1 MASLDLKLL
10 RAGLR
15 LWREEGTASLIR
27 RYRERR
33 GLAVPRIS
41 RLEVFFAGLRPVRL
55 PEAKDPDV
63 SIVVPARTPRG
74 ILNTI
79 LRNSRGVNFEIV
91 REEREAKGR
100 FVVLLEQGLVPAEG
114 WLTAMLDVFARRPEC
129 GAVGAGGDY
138 VHEVEECSGAVMM
151 RNRATAQPRNRET
164 GSSVWLQ
171 PAARVYRVARSQE
184 RVVIRGKRPETKPAI
199 LVIDHQVPMFD
210 RDAGSLFMTR
220 FLSVAEAS
228 GYHVVFWP
236 DNLLLGQ
243 YGFALQQEGIE
254 VLHGRLSFEELVRT
268 RAFSFTVV
276 YRSTMAAQY
285 MPALQSARVPFGY
298 IAVDLEH
305 RRMAGEL
312 AESLKDRERRIVS
325 AAECVGVHSAVEAEL
340 LRELGAERVIELP
353 LPLTHPHEASP
364 GFERRRN
371 LFFLGSTH
379 PPNVDAIRHFAEQLF
394 PRIRERLGDVQLT
407 IAGNVSAAVR
417 ELGRSPSIH
426 LLGPV
431 ADLAQCFD
439 ANRVFVAPM
448 RFGAGIKGKI
458 LEAMNHGIP
467 VVTTPVGAEGIGLTH
482 GETAMIAADDDAF
495 VEHVIAL
502 YTNEALWRKVQLAGR
517 ELVQRA
523 HSEDVFS
530 EAVVRFLSCLGKQ
543 PETAAGS

>member
-1 MASLDLKLL
+1 MASLDVKRRVHLLK
-10 RAGLR
+10 AGLR
-15 LWREEGTASLIR
+15 LWREEGTANLVR

-55 PEAKDPDV
+55 PEAKDPEV
-63 SIVVPARTPRG
+63 SIVVPARTSRG

-79 LRNSRGVNFEIV
+79 VRNSRGVNFEIV

-138 VHEVEECSGAVMM
+138 VHEVEECSGAVMV
-151 RNRATAQPRNRET
+151 RNRGGP
-164 GSSVWLQ
+164 VWLQ
-171 PAARVYRVARSQE
+171 PAARVYRVGRSEE
-184 RVVIRGKRPETKPAI
+184 RVVVRGRKLATKPAI

-220 FLSVAEAS
+220 FLSAAEAS

-243 YGFALQQEGIE
+243 YGVALQQEGIE
-254 VLHGRLSFEELVRT
+254 VLHGRRSFEELVRT

-276 YRSTMAAQY
+276 YRSTMAARY

-312 AESLKDRERRIVS
+312 AESLKDRERRIVR

-340 LRELGAERVIELP
+340 LRELGAEHVIELP

-394 PRIRERLGDVQLT
+394 PRIRERLGDMQLT

-417 ELGRSPSIH
+417 DLARSPSIN

-431 ADLAQCFD
+431 ADLAQYFD

-495 VEHVIAL
+495 VEHVLAL
-502 YTNEALWRKVQLAGR
+502 YTNETLWRKVQSAGR

-523 HSEDVFS
+523 HSEEVFRK
-530 EAVVRFLSCLGKQ
+530 AVVRFLSCLGKQ